1 MNTRSRLYRFSPD
14 GKLLPGFSIGLENNA
29 SAGLILSTFN
39 NEKRIYIPCSNQIA
53 AYDLAGKKIQNWKN
67 PTVDSKILYDLK
79 ATTVANQHFIIATTS
94 QGSVYFFNETGSLV
108 NKQELNTNGQ
118 TLKNPIGLITTSDKK
133 NSFVIVPA
141 TQGEVI
147 KVPFEGE
154 PIKLKVGD
162 WGTNYTFNF
171 EDVSG
176 SADRDYVVLSDN
188 NLSVYNHKDNT
199 KYFEYKFVDE
209 VSNRPNFFKVT
220 NNNDLV
226 AVGTNNRMIYIFSE
240 DGLVRNGFPVEG
252 LSKFYFGP
260 IDFGN
265 NASYLISSKRD
276 HKLYAYKF

>member
-1 MNTRSRLYRFSPD
+1 M
-14 GKLLPGFSIGLENNA
+14 
-29 SAGLILSTFN
+29 ILSTFN